1 MIIRNAEE
9 RDLPELLTIYNY
21 EVLNGVAT
29 LDLHEK
35 TLQDRQKW
43 FQAHTGSHRI
53 IVAEID
59 GKAVGYASLSPY
71 REKEAY
77 KSTVELS
84 IYVDVDFRQRG
95 IAKALMGEILEIA
108 RNDKSLHT
116 VVSVITS
123 GNEASEKLHKD
134 FGFTYCGTLREV
146 GFKHGAYR
154 DIDNFELVL

>member
-9 RDLPELLTIYNY
+9 RDLPELLAIYNY

-35 TLQDRQKW
+35 TLEDRQKW
-43 FQAHTGSHRI
+43 FFAHTGSHRI

-84 IYVDVDFRQRG
+84 IYVSSGFRRRG
-95 IAKALMGEILEIA
+95 IAKALMREILEIA

-123 GNEASEKLHKD
+123 GNEASEKLHKY

-146 GFKHGAYR
+146 GFKHGEYR
-154 DIDNFELVL
+154 DIDNLELIL

>member
-1 MIIRNAEE
+1 MIVRKAEE
-9 RDLPELLTIYNY
+9 RDLPELLEIYNY

-35 TLQDRQKW
+35 TLDERKMW
-43 FQAHTGSHRI
+43 FSEHTGSHKI

-71 REKEAY
+71 RQKEAY

-84 IYVDVDFRQRG
+84 IYVDVNFRGRG
-95 IAKALMGEILEIA
+95 IAKTLMREILEIA
-108 RNDKSLHT
+108 RSDKSLHN

-123 GNEASEKLHKD
+123 GNEASEKLSPG
-134 FGFTYCGTLREV
+134 FGFP
-146 GFKHGAYR
+146 F
-154 DIDNFELVL
+154 

>member
-9 RDLPELLTIYNY
+9 RDLPDILEIYNY
-21 EVLNGVAT
+21 EVLHGVAT

-35 TLQDRQKW
+35 TLDDRKMW
-43 FQAHTGSHRI
+43 FLAHTGRHRI

-59 GKAVGYASLSPY
+59 GKSVGYASLSPY

-84 IYVDVDFRQRG
+84 IYVNVNYRRQG
-95 IAKALMGEILEIA
+95 IAKALMRKILEIA
-108 RNDKSLHT
+108 QNDKSLHC

-123 GNEASEKLHKD
+123 GNDASEKLHKD

-146 GFKHGAYR
+146 GFKSGSYR
-154 DIDNFELVL
+154 DIDNFELIL

>member
-9 RDLPELLTIYNY
+9 RDLPDILEIYNY
-21 EVLNGVAT
+21 EVLHGVAT

-35 TLQDRQKW
+35 TLDDRKMW
-43 FQAHTGSHRI
+43 FLAHTGSHRI

-84 IYVDVDFRQRG
+84 IYVNVNYRRQG
-95 IAKALMGEILEIA
+95 IAKALMRDILEIA
-108 RNDKSLHT
+108 RNDKLLHT

-146 GFKHGAYR
+146 GFKSGSYR
-154 DIDNFELVL
+154 DIDNFELIL

>member
-1 MIIRNAEE
+1 MIIRKAEE
-9 RDLPELLTIYNY
+9 RDLPEILEIYNY

-35 TLQDRQKW
+35 TLQDRKNW
-43 FQAHTGSHRI
+43 FHKHTGSHII

-59 GKAVGYASLSPY
+59 GKIGGYASLSPY

-84 IYVDVDFRQRG
+84 IYVGAEFRRQG
-95 IAKALMGEILEIA
+95 IAKALMREILEIA

-123 GNEASEKLHKD
+123 GNEASEKLHKAFD
-134 FGFTYCGTLREV
+134 FKYCGTLREV
-146 GFKHGAYR
+146 GFKNGSFR
-154 DIDNFELVL
+154 DIDNFELIL

>member
-9 RDLPELLTIYNY
+9 RDLPDILEIYNY
-21 EVLNGVAT
+21 EVLHGVAT
-29 LDLHEK
+29 LDLNEK
-35 TLQDRQKW
+35 TLDDRKMW
-43 FQAHTGSHRI
+43 FLAHTGSHRI

-84 IYVDVDFRQRG
+84 IYVNVNYRRQG
-95 IAKALMGEILEIA
+95 IAKALMRDILEIA
-108 RNDKSLHT
+108 RNDKLLHT

-146 GFKHGAYR
+146 GFKSGSYR
-154 DIDNFELVL
+154 DIDNFELIL

>member
-9 RDLPELLTIYNY
+9 RDLPDILEIYNY
-21 EVLNGVAT
+21 EVLHGVAT

-35 TLQDRQKW
+35 TLDDRKMW
-43 FQAHTGSHRI
+43 FLAHTGSHRI

-59 GKAVGYASLSPY
+59 GKSVGYASLSPY

-84 IYVDVDFRQRG
+84 IYVDVDFRRRG
-95 IAKALMGEILEIA
+95 IAKSLMREILGIA
-108 RNDKSLHT
+108 RNDKSLHS

-134 FGFTYCGTLREV
+134 FGFTFCGTLREV
-146 GFKHGAYR
+146 GFKSGSYR
-154 DIDNFELVL
+154 DIDNFELIL

>member
-9 RDLPELLTIYNY
+9 RDLPDILEIYNY
-21 EVLNGVAT
+21 EVLYGVAT
-29 LDLHEK
+29 LDLNEK
-35 TLQDRQKW
+35 TLDDRKMW
-43 FQAHTGSHRI
+43 FLAHTGSHRI

-84 IYVDVDFRQRG
+84 IYVNVNYRRQG
-95 IAKALMGEILEIA
+95 IAKALMRDILEIA
-108 RNDKSLHT
+108 RNDKLLHT

-146 GFKHGAYR
+146 GFKSGSYR
-154 DIDNFELVL
+154 DIDNFELIL

>member
-1 MIIRNAEE
+1 MIVRKAEE
-9 RDLPELLTIYNY
+9 RDLPELLEIYNY

-35 TLQDRQKW
+35 TLDDRRKW
-43 FQAHTGSHRI
+43 FLAHTGSHRI

-84 IYVDVDFRQRG
+84 IYVDVNFRRRG

-134 FGFTYCGTLREV
+134 FGFTFCGTLREV
-146 GFKHGAYR
+146 GFKSGSYR
-154 DIDNFELVL
+154 DIDNFELIL

>member
-9 RDLPELLTIYNY
+9 SDLPELLAIYNY

-35 TLQDRQKW
+35 TLEDRQKW
-43 FQAHTGSHRI
+43 FLAHTGSHRI

-108 RNDKSLHT
+108 RNDKSLHN

-146 GFKHGAYR
+146 GFKHGEYR
-154 DIDNFELVL
+154 DIDNFELIL

>member
-9 RDLPELLTIYNY
+9 SDLPELLAIYNY
-21 EVLNGVAT
+21 EVLHGVAT

-35 TLQDRQKW
+35 TFQDRRKW
-43 FQAHTGSHRI
+43 FLAHTGSYRI

-84 IYVDVDFRQRG
+84 IYVDVNFRRQG
-95 IAKALMGEILEIA
+95 IAKALMREILEIA
-108 RNDKSLHT
+108 RNDKSLHS
-116 VVSVITS
+116 VISVITS

-146 GFKHGAYR
+146 GFKSGFYR
-154 DIDNFELVL
+154 DIDNFELIL

>member
-1 MIIRNAEE
+1 MIVRKAEE
-9 RDLPELLTIYNY
+9 RDLPELLEIYNY
-21 EVLNGVAT
+21 EVINGVAT

-35 TLQDRQKW
+35 TLDDRKKW
-43 FQAHTGSHRI
+43 FSEHTGSHKI

-84 IYVDVDFRQRG
+84 IYVNVDFRRRG
-95 IAKALMGEILEIA
+95 IAKTLMREILEIA
-108 RNDKSLHT
+108 RNDKSLHS

-134 FGFTYCGTLREV
+134 FGFTFCGTLHEV
-146 GFKHGAYR
+146 GFKSGAYR